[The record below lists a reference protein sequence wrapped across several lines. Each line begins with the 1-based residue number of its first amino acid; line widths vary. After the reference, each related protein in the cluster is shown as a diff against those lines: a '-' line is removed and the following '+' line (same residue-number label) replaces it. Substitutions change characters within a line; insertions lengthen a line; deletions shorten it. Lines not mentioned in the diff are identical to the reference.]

1 MPEDHIMAEEKK
13 YTAEDVQNIKNQ
25 IDTLQQELA
34 KAEACVRAEGLGGL
48 QETLDKLLI
57 NKVVMSVKPAPDGEC
72 MAMFVRSV
80 EPEMVDSIHR
90 RAVLRG
96 TSILI
101 RQDKCSID
109 DLAIYLYTDTKGNPE
124 HTVIGFDEPK
134 DGELVEYR
142 IVPRLSVTDPK
153 GQGRKILADALE
165 LRNKA
170 HAKDGKMSVSKFV
183 SNINS
188 YIRFDKK
195 IGKMDP
201 EFTRELEELADEM
214 TGDNG

>member
-1 MPEDHIMAEEKK
+1 MAEEKK
-13 YTAEDVQNIKNQ
+13 YTAEDVQIIKDQ
-25 IDTLQQELA
+25 IAALNRELIE
-34 KAEACVRAEGLGGL
+34 AEACVLAEGLGCL
-48 QETLDKLLI
+48 QEALDKLLI
-57 NKVVMSVKPAPDGEC
+57 NKVVMSGKPAPDGEC

-109 DLAIYLYTDTKGNPE
+109 DLAIYLYTDTQGNPE

-201 EFTRELEELADEM
+201 EFTRELEDLADEM
-214 TGDNG
+214 TGDND

>member
-1 MPEDHIMAEEKK
+1 MAEEKK
-13 YTAEDVQNIKNQ
+13 YTAEDVQIIKEQ
-25 IDTLQQELA
+25 IATLNRELV

-57 NKVVMSVKPAPDGEC
+57 NKVVMSGKPAPDGEC

-90 RAVLRG
+90 RATLRG
-96 TSILI
+96 ASILI
-101 RQDKCSID
+101 QQDKCSID
-109 DLAIYLYTDTKGNPE
+109 ELVIQLYTDTKGNPE

-142 IVPRLSVTDPK
+142 IVPRISVTDPK

-183 SNINS
+183 NNINS

-201 EFTRELEELADEM
+201 EFTQELEELADEM
-214 TGDNG
+214 TGDND

>member
-1 MPEDHIMAEEKK
+1 MAEEKK

-57 NKVVMSVKPAPDGEC
+57 NKVVMSGKPAPDGEC
-72 MAMFVRSV
+72 MAMFVRSI

-90 RAVLRG
+90 RAILRG

-101 RQDKCSID
+101 QQDKCSID
-109 DLAIYLYTDTKGNPE
+109 DLAIYLYTDTQGNPE

-201 EFTRELEELADEM
+201 ENTRELEELADEM
-214 TGDNG
+214 TGDND

>member
-1 MPEDHIMAEEKK
+1 MAEEKK
-13 YTAEDVQNIKNQ
+13 YTAEDVQNIKDQ
-25 IDTLQQELA
+25 IATLNQELV

-57 NKVVMSVKPAPDGEC
+57 NKVVMSGKPAPDGEC

-109 DLAIYLYTDTKGNPE
+109 DLAIYLYTDTQGNPE

-183 SNINS
+183 NNINS
-188 YIRFDKK
+188 YIRFDRKL
-195 IGKMDP
+195 GKLDP
-201 EFTRELEELADEM
+201 NDIQQLNEAVEGIVEAND
-214 TGDNG
+214 

>member
-1 MPEDHIMAEEKK
+1 MAEEKK
-13 YTAEDVQNIKNQ
+13 YTAEDVQNIKDQ

-34 KAEACVRAEGLGGL
+34 KAEACVGAEGLGGL

-57 NKVVMSVKPAPDGEC
+57 NKVVMSGKPAPDGEC

-90 RAVLRG
+90 RATLRG
-96 TSILI
+96 ASILI
-101 RQDKCSID
+101 QQDKCSID
-109 DLAIYLYTDTKGNPE
+109 ELVIQLYTDAQGNPE

-134 DGELVEYR
+134 DGELAEYR

-195 IGKMDP
+195 YGKLDP
-201 EFTRELEELADEM
+201 NATRELEELADEM
-214 TGDNG
+214 SGDNS

>member
-1 MPEDHIMAEEKK
+1 MAEEKK
-13 YTAEDVQNIKNQ
+13 YTAEDVQNIKDQ
-25 IDTLQQELA
+25 IATLNQELA

-57 NKVVMSVKPAPDGEC
+57 NKVVMSGKPAPDGEC

-101 RQDKCSID
+101 QQDKCSID
-109 DLAIYLYTDTKGNPE
+109 DLAIYLYTDTQGNPE
-124 HTVIGFDEPK
+124 HTVIGFDDPK

-201 EFTRELEELADEM
+201 EFTRELEDLADEM
-214 TGDNG
+214 TGDND

>member
-1 MPEDHIMAEEKK
+1 MAEEKK
-13 YTAEDVQNIKNQ
+13 YTAEDVQNIKDQ
-25 IDTLQQELA
+25 IATLNQELA

-57 NKVVMSVKPAPDGEC
+57 NKVIMSGKPAPDGEC

-101 RQDKCSID
+101 RQDKCSLD
-109 DLAIYLYTDTKGNPE
+109 DLAIYLYTDAQGKPE

-183 SNINS
+183 NNINS

-214 TGDNG
+214 TGDND

>member
-1 MPEDHIMAEEKK
+1 MAEEKK
-13 YTAEDVQNIKNQ
+13 YTAEDVQIIKEQ
-25 IDTLQQELA
+25 IATLNRELV

-57 NKVVMSVKPAPDGEC
+57 NKVVMSGKPAPDGEC

-90 RAVLRG
+90 RATLRG
-96 TSILI
+96 ASILI
-101 RQDKCSID
+101 QQDKCSID
-109 DLAIYLYTDTKGNPE
+109 ELVIQLYTDAQGNPE
-124 HTVIGFDEPK
+124 HTVIGFGEPK

-142 IVPRLSVTDPK
+142 IVPRISVTDPK

-214 TGDNG
+214 TGDND

>member
-1 MPEDHIMAEEKK
+1 MAEEKK
-13 YTAEDVQNIKNQ
+13 YTAEDVQIIKEQ
-25 IDTLQQELA
+25 IATLNQELA

-57 NKVVMSVKPAPDGEC
+57 NKVVMSGKPAPDGEC
-72 MAMFVRSV
+72 MAMFVRSI

-90 RAVLRG
+90 RAILRG

-101 RQDKCSID
+101 QQDKCSID
-109 DLAIYLYTDTKGNPE
+109 DLAIYLYTDTQGNPE

-183 SNINS
+183 NNINS

-201 EFTRELEELADEM
+201 ENTRELEELADEM
-214 TGDNG
+214 TGDND

>member
-1 MPEDHIMAEEKK
+1 MAEEKK
-13 YTAEDVQNIKNQ
+13 YTAKDVQNIKNQ

-57 NKVVMSVKPAPDGEC
+57 NKVVMSGKPAPDGEC

-101 RQDKCSID
+101 QQDKCSID
-109 DLAIYLYTDTKGNPE
+109 DLAIYLYTDTQGNPE

-183 SNINS
+183 NNINS

-214 TGDNG
+214 SGDND

>member
-1 MPEDHIMAEEKK
+1 MAEEKK
-13 YTAEDVQNIKNQ
+13 YTAEDVQNIKDRIAALN
-25 IDTLQQELA
+25 QELME
-34 KAEACVRAEGLGGL
+34 AEACVLAEGLDGL
-48 QETLDKLLI
+48 QETLDKLLV
-57 NKVVMSVKPAPDGEC
+57 NKVVMSGKPAPDGEC

-80 EPEMVDSIHR
+80 EPEIVDSIHR
-90 RAVLRG
+90 RAILRG
-96 TSILI
+96 ASILI
-101 RQDKCSID
+101 QQDTCRVE
-109 DLAIYLYTDTKGNPE
+109 DLTSYLYTDTKGNPE

-183 SNINS
+183 NNINS

-214 TGDNG
+214 TGDND

>member
-1 MPEDHIMAEEKK
+1 MAEEKK
-13 YTAEDVQNIKNQ
+13 YTAEDVQHIKDQ
-25 IDTLQQELA
+25 IATLNQELV
-34 KAEACVRAEGLGGL
+34 KAEACVRAEGLGNL

-57 NKVVMSVKPAPDGEC
+57 NKVIMSGKPAPDGEC

-90 RAVLRG
+90 RATLRG
-96 TSILI
+96 ASILI
-101 RQDKCSID
+101 QQDKCSID
-109 DLAIYLYTDTKGNPE
+109 ELVIQLYTDAQGNPE

-170 HAKDGKMSVSKFV
+170 HAKDGKISVSKFV
-183 SNINS
+183 NNINS

-214 TGDNG
+214 TGDND